1 MEEIVHQDA
10 STKKRVFALLIDY
23 FLLVVGNVIFYFIL
37 VSQVANALPLMKELS
52 NSFYESY
59 TTTNQIIEDSKLDTI
74 TSSNYIK
81 MSVKTTL
88 GEKYY
93 LTTEYDLLASLNK
106 SNDPIYYYL
115 NEYKVNHLDEY
126 QDDSFTLNNYLND
139 IKSSNYYDMT
149 SDNYYLLKE
158 EVASHI
164 GDYLF
169 NNNLVF
175 KEEYDSFYEFTINN
189 FSKASSDLREN
200 NLTYLNSF
208 NELNIKS
215 NEIRCANFIEI
226 NISFVFSYVLIFILP
241 FFINKKHKSLGAIA
255 MKITPVS
262 IKKPCKIQL
271 FIKSITVFIL
281 TYSSIFFSLFLTS
294 GTSYGQVLMLDLN
307 GFYLVLLLLV
317 FSLLVSLFSF
327 ILEFLPFSKS
337 SLSDYFS
344 GYKMKDDLLVE
355 ENESSR

>member
-1 MEEIVHQDA
+1 
-10 STKKRVFALLIDY
+10 
-23 FLLVVGNVIFYFIL
+23 
-37 VSQVANALPLMKELS
+37 
-52 NSFYESY
+52 
-59 TTTNQIIEDSKLDTI
+59 
-74 TSSNYIK
+74 
-81 MSVKTTL
+81 
-88 GEKYY
+88 
-93 LTTEYDLLASLNK
+93 
-106 SNDPIYYYL
+106 
-115 NEYKVNHLDEY
+115 
-126 QDDSFTLNNYLND
+126 
-139 IKSSNYYDMT
+139 MT

-169 NNNLVF
+169 NNNQVF

-215 NEIRCANFIEI
+215 NEIRCANFVEI
-226 NISFVFSYVLIFILP
+226 NISFVFSYILIFILP
-241 FFINKKHKSLGAIA
+241 FIINKKHKSLGEIA

>member
-59 TTTNQIIEDSKLDTI
+59 TTTNQIIEESKLDTI

-169 NNNLVF
+169 NNNQVF

-226 NISFVFSYVLIFILP
+226 NISFIF
-241 FFINKKHKSLGAIA
+241 
-255 MKITPVS
+255 T
-262 IKKPCKIQL
+262 
-271 FIKSITVFIL
+271 
-281 TYSSIFFSLFLTS
+281 
-294 GTSYGQVLMLDLN
+294 
-307 GFYLVLLLLV
+307 
-317 FSLLVSLFSF
+317 
-327 ILEFLPFSKS
+327 FSKNFIIT
-337 SLSDYFS
+337 LI
-344 GYKMKDDLLVE
+344 
-355 ENESSR
+355 